1 MGQPWNT
8 REYVSSEWFWNWL
21 EQQRERL
28 DRLMED
34 DKVQSCEIY
43 KIMVLSK
50 LEVLDA
56 VGTFIHDEQ
65 ETLGTILAIQGVS
78 TIKDTEIS

>member
-1 MGQPWNT
+1 MGRHWKD
-8 REYVSSEWFWNWL
+8 REYVSAEWFWNWI

-50 LEVLDA
+50 LEALDA
-56 VGTFIHDEQ
+56 VCSFLHEEQ

-78 TIKDTEIS
+78 TIRDTEVS

>member
-1 MGQPWNT
+1 MSKHWAT

-28 DRLMED
+28 DQLMED

-50 LEVLDA
+50 LETLDA
-56 VGTFIHDEQ
+56 MCRFVSEEQ
-65 ETLGTILAIQGVS
+65 ETLGTILALQGLS
-78 TIKDTEIS
+78 TIKDSDIS

>member
-1 MGQPWNT
+1 MGCHWSS
-8 REYVSSEWFWNWL
+8 REYVSAEWMWNWI

-28 DRLMED
+28 DCLMED

-56 VGTFIHDEQ
+56 VGTFIHNEQ

-78 TIKDTEIS
+78 TIKDTDIT

>member
-8 REYVSSEWFWNWL
+8 REYVSSEWFWSWL

-78 TIKDTEIS
+78 TIKDTEVS

>member
-8 REYVSSEWFWNWL
+8 REYVSSEWFWSWL

-56 VGTFIHDEQ
+56 VGTFIHSEQ